1 MSQSHTPK
9 QKKPLLPLTAYNL
22 FFRYSKMMLSSPSKG
37 VISLED
43 IQECD
48 LQQNKET
55 YKTYIKRM
63 SSEFK
68 DSQKKAAPKF
78 HGCDS
83 FSEMSRVVSKNW
95 NSSHFL
101 IRALFK
107 EIAQEDRDRY
117 KSELCTSYMAASS
130 KFRCTTMHKAHS
142 TTAATWHRVPRAI
155 ISSDSGISRGIV
167 TFSRP
172 PMMRLRGIVS
182 FIREDELVTDEELR
196 YFLRGLNWSRL

>member
-37 VISLED
+37 VISLKD

-78 HGCDS
+78 HG
-83 FSEMSRVVSKNW
+83 FSGTSRVVSKNW